1 MIGFR
6 FTMEDHLII
15 NGSWNF
21 IGLFDGHAGRTAA
34 DYCGKNYPNILK
46 QKLKILEEKKDTNV
60 LQIMKEAFMTVN
72 DDFRIWLKT
81 AKIPIK
87 HVGTTAISILI
98 KDNILYAANIGD
110 SRAVLVRNGSAI
122 RFTEDHK
129 PCNDD
134 EEERI
139 RSLGGWVTRDEVS
152 RVNGSLAVSRSIGDF
167 YMHPLVSTEP
177 FLQSSELT
185 PEDEYLIIACDGLWD
200 VFSDQEAA
208 IIAIKSADV
217 KTAAIKLRDLAYLR
231 GSDDNI
237 SVVVI
242 DLKNPPTN
250 EELKVN

>member
-1 MIGFR
+1 MAKNSKSSYKTCGNNSYFGY
-6 FTMEDHLII
+6 F
-15 NGSWNF
+15 F
-21 IGLFDGHAGRTAA
+21 KAKAA
-34 DYCGKNYPNILK
+34 
-46 QKLKILEEKKDTNV
+46 
-60 LQIMKEAFMTVN
+60 
-72 DDFRIWLKT
+72 
-81 AKIPIK
+81 
-87 HVGTTAISILI
+87 S
-98 KDNILYAANIGD
+98 IGD

-139 RSLGGWVTRDEVS
+139 RALGGWVTRDEVS

-177 FLQSSELT
+177 FLRSTELT
-185 PEDEYLIIACDGLWD
+185 PADEYLIIACDGLWD
-200 VFSDQEAA
+200 VFSDEEAA
-208 IIAIKSADV
+208 VIAIKAVDV
-217 KTAAIKLRDLAYLR
+217 KAAAVKLRDLAYLR

-250 EELKVN
+250 EELKVKPVVNNAESNPIESPIDLVPKPKKEKNKGDQDEDWEDGSDNNDNDSSESLSV